1 MNLVFFDIECAS
13 VFKTVAKICAFGYVV
28 CDENFGIIKK
38 EDIMINPRGS
48 FHLTDSKG
56 EHGLVLPYKYDEFKR
71 HPDFRAT
78 YPEIKA
84 LLEDRNN
91 LVAGHATHN
100 DVNYL
105 NLETRR
111 FSLPSFRFGFT
122 DTQLIYMTMID
133 NFSRQFGLEYITKD
147 LNVNF
152 TPHRAADD
160 AYATMRVA
168 EAMCNQFGCSFAEL
182 EKRLGV
188 THGNIAN
195 YRIKKPTSAGFA
207 AYTQRQQQRREE
219 RSRTRSEFYVY
230 LSRKKRR
237 PSGPLNGK
245 VFNFSRAVEDD
256 FTLARSLI
264 DRIYELGG
272 LYTQKLAL
280 CNVYA
285 APEGDASSRTRM
297 AGSRE
302 GLEIMTIPQLEEL
315 LR

>member
-38 EDIMINPRGS
+38 EDILINPRGS

-56 EHGLVLPYKYDEFKR
+56 ERGLVLPYKYEDFKK
-71 HPDFRAT
+71 HPDFRAA
-78 YPEIKA
+78 YPAIKA
-84 LLEDRNN
+84 LLEDKNN

-111 FSLPSFRFGFT
+111 FSLPSFNFSFT
-122 DTQLIYMTMID
+122 DTQLIYMTMTD
-133 NFSRQFGLEYITKD
+133 SFTRQYGLEYITKD
-147 LNVNF
+147 LNIDF

-168 EAMCNQFGCSFAEL
+168 EAMCRHMGCGFAEL
-182 EKRLGV
+182 EQKLGI
-188 THGNIAN
+188 THGDISNH
-195 YRIKKPTSAGFA
+195 RIRKPTSAGFA
-207 AYTQRQQQRREE
+207 AYAERQRERKEE
-219 RSRTRSEFYVY
+219 RSRTRSEFYIY

-237 PSGPLNGK
+237 QSGALKGK
-245 VFNFSRAVEDD
+245 TFNFSRAVEDNLP
-256 FTLARSLI
+256 LARTLI

-272 LYTQKLAL
+272 QYTQKLAQ
-280 CNVYA
+280 CNVYV
-285 APEGDASSRTRM
+285 APEGDGTARTR
-297 AGSRE
+297 AAVDKE
-302 GLEIMTIPQLEEL
+302 GVQIISMPQLEEL
-315 LR
+315 LK